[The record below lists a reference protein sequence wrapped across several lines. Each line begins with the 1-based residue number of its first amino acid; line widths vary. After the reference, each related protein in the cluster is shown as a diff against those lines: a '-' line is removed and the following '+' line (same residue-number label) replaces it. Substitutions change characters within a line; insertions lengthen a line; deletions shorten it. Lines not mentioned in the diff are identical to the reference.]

1 MNQSINR
8 NILWAQIFADRLIK
22 AGIKNILISPGS
34 RNTPLI
40 FVLSNNKFFNI
51 KLIVDERTSG
61 FFALGIAN
69 ATKTPS
75 VIVTTS
81 GTAVAELYPS
91 IVEAYQQR
99 IPLIVCTADRPS
111 KLKNTG
117 ANQTINQINIYR
129 NHIRKFYNA
138 GLPSVSPLRLKNFAK
153 NIDNMLDICAT
164 FNKGPV
170 HINFPFEKPFEPDS
184 YTDKIDSK
192 IFEDI
197 FNLKHNLKTLKKS
210 EIKFPKKFISE
221 LLNERSGIIF
231 CGGGNF
237 SNGFRSKLTK
247 LSEMLNYPI
256 IADGTSPLR
265 MGKFGKKNIIVN
277 ATAFLRSPVISKT
290 VAPKII
296 LQFGK
301 APTSNS
307 LLQFIKNS
315 SAEIYS
321 VDEFGDMHD
330 PSRKTKH
337 IFKIIPEEFLNLLI
351 KKLEGEKIAS
361 TNFKKQLLSLEKF
374 SEKNKSNIIYNS
386 HYPFEGRIINE
397 IINSI
402 PNNSNLFISNS
413 TPVRDLDFFAPK
425 TSKNISIF
433 TNRGASGIDGI
444 VSTSLGIAA
453 ADKKPAFLVIGDLA
467 LYHDINSLQITK
479 EYNINLKIILV
490 DNNGGGIFN
499 MLPVAEYK
507 TVFNKFFNTK
517 LNIDFAALIK
527 GFGCDYFPIKS
538 WKNLSDKLSSG
549 KSNSNVSVLHIK
561 TDSKKSLSIRQKY
574 WDSVAKNNQHY

>member
-1 MNQSINR
+1 MNQPINR

-22 AGIKNILISPGS
+22 AGIKNIFISPGS

-40 FVLSNNKFFNI
+40 FALSSNKFFNI

-69 ATKTPS
+69 AIKIPS
-75 VIVTTS
+75 VIITTS

-91 IVEAYQQR
+91 IIEAYQQR

-138 GLPSVSPLRLKNFAK
+138 GLPSVSYLRLENFAK
-153 NIDNMLDICAT
+153 NIDNIFDICVSE
-164 FNKGPV
+164 NKGPV

-192 IFEDI
+192 VLEDI
-197 FNLKHNLKTLKKS
+197 FNLQHNLKTPKKS
-210 EIKFPKKFISE
+210 EIKFPKKFISK
-221 LLNERSGIIF
+221 LLNERAGMIF
-231 CGGGNF
+231 CGGGSF
-237 SNGFRSKLTK
+237 SSEFKSKLTK
-247 LSEMLNYPI
+247 LSDILNYPI

-265 MGKFGKKNIIVN
+265 MGKFSKKNIIVN

-321 VDEFGDMHD
+321 IDEFGDMHD

-351 KKLEGEKIAS
+351 EKLKREKITSAI
-361 TNFKKQLLSLEKF
+361 FKKQLLSLEKL
-374 SEKNKSNIIYNS
+374 SEKNKSSIIYDS
-386 HYPFEGRIINE
+386 HFPSECRIINE

-425 TSKNISIF
+425 TSKNISVF

-444 VSTSLGIAA
+444 ISTSLGIAA
-453 ADKKPAFLVIGDLA
+453 ADKKPAFLVIGDLTF
-467 LYHDINSLQITK
+467 YHDINSLQIAK
-479 EYNINLKIILV
+479 EYNIPLKIILV
-490 DNNGGGIFN
+490 DNSGGGIFN

-507 TVFNKFFNTK
+507 LIFNKFFNTK
-517 LNIDFAALIK
+517 LNVDFASLIK
-527 GFGCDYFPIKS
+527 GFGCDYLPIKS
-538 WKNLSDKLSSG
+538 WESLSDKLSSG
-549 KSNSNVSVLHIK
+549 KSNSTVSVFHIK
-561 TDSKKSLSIRQKY
+561 TDSKKSLAIRQKY
-574 WDSVAKNNQHY
+574 WDSVKNIL